1 MLENIIVKPNA
12 RRTRYALQI
21 GDQGEVIVK
30 TPLNPSESVV
40 ADLVRDHQSWIK
52 KHQQKAKQ
60 TQERLASWQDPNQL
74 MYRGQLVEIK
84 QTTELATV
92 FGAGTI
98 HLAQG
103 LTKASFIQTHAKLYL
118 PERCLDIAEMM
129 GLTTKKIRIRRM
141 TSCWGTCHHNTTI
154 TLNEALIQTPDWVSD
169 YVMIHECAHLVY
181 FDHSRDFWALVAK
194 YTDHTKSA
202 KKWLKEHQAA
212 LLTKR

>member
-12 RRTRYALQI
+12 RRTHYALQI

-52 KHQQKAKQ
+52 KHQQKAQQ

-84 QTTELATV
+84 QTAELV
-92 FGAGTI
+92 ISGI

-103 LTKASFIQTHAKLYL
+103 LTKASLFKPMPSCI
-118 PERCLDIAEMM
+118 CL
-129 GLTTKKIRIRRM
+129 
-141 TSCWGTCHHNTTI
+141 N
-154 TLNEALIQTPDWVSD
+154 
-169 YVMIHECAHLVY
+169 
-181 FDHSRDFWALVAK
+181 VA
-194 YTDHTKSA
+194 
-202 KKWLKEHQAA
+202 
-212 LLTKR
+212 